1 MPLNIYQNSKHLIKE
16 KTLLKSVKFKTIWDW
31 NSEYDDVSNGMSSTW
46 SKKSGTNNAS
56 ELSKEVSYNSFSM
69 RSHLEDKQS
78 L

>member
-31 NSEYDDVSNGMSSTW
+31 NSEYDDVS
-46 SKKSGTNNAS
+46 KKKVVRRNNAS
-56 ELSKEVSYNSFSM
+56 ELSKEVSYSSFSM